1 LDPQVFK
8 GSLHTKFEQEYGFGD
23 TAGIDEA
30 GCGPWAGPVVAA
42 AVILF
47 PAFLSLP
54 FVTLIDDSKRL
65 SPEKRGKIVKEIES
79 LKRIPSSKN
88 LPLLWGI
95 GQASSQEI
103 DALNIRQAN
112 FLAMKRA
119 LEALPHIPKTIL
131 LDGTGGLQ
139 VEESTVVP
147 LVKGDQ
153 QSLSIATA
161 SLLAKVTRDRLM
173 EQLATIY
180 PMYSWE
186 KNKGYGTRLH
196 QEALQR
202 HGPSPYHRISFKPVK
217 ACCN

>member
-1 LDPQVFK
+1 MDPQVFK
-8 GSLHTKFEQEYGFGD
+8 GSLHTRFEQEYGFGD

-54 FVTLIDDSKRL
+54 FVKLIDDSKRL
-65 SPEKRGKIVKEIES
+65 SPEKRERIVKEIES
-79 LKRIPSSKN
+79 LKNSPSQD

-95 GQASSQEI
+95 GQSSSQEI
-103 DALNIRQAN
+103 DSLNIRQAN

-119 LEALPHIPKTIL
+119 LKALPKTPKTIL

-139 VEESTVVP
+139 VEGMTIVP

-180 PMYSWE
+180 PMYAWE
-186 KNKGYGTRLH
+186 RNKGYGTRPH

-217 ACCN
+217 ALL